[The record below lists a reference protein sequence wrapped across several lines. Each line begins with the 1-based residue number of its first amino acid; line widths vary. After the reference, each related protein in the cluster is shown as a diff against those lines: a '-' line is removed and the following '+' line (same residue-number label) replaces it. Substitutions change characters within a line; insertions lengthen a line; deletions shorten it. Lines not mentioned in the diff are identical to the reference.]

1 MIPPNNDD
9 IDVTYSC
16 VYNIERNGITTSIFS
31 RHVDKSH
38 PIVKPGDDDLNG
50 SDGIPRHTNI
60 IGSLIETK
68 VGVRCEAFHN
78 YIIDNYGDAAVKVGT
93 SKHID
98 PPLILYSGIP
108 LMITTNKDIEKGRG
122 NGTLCR
128 GIYIK
133 LKTNVDLKW
142 KNWDGRKVLWTSIKH
157 IEYML
162 CEHWKEN
169 DSNISPKEFKLH
181 PEKCHV
187 SMSWIV
193 NNRYIPQKLKRLKI
207 TQFPVNSNIATT
219 GHKLQG
225 QTKNI

>member
-108 LMITTNKDIEKGRG
+108 LMITTNDDLEKGRD

-128 GIYIK
+128 VISVK
-133 LKTNVDLKW
+133 LKTNID
-142 KNWDGRKVLWTSIKH
+142 
-157 IEYML
+157 
-162 CEHWKEN
+162 
-169 DSNISPKEFKLH
+169 FK
-181 PEKCHV
+181 
-187 SMSWIV
+187 
-193 NNRYIPQKLKRLKI
+193 
-207 TQFPVNSNIATT
+207 
-219 GHKLQG
+219 
-225 QTKNI
+225 